1 MRVYAEDFCD
11 FLTLSAFVRIGPRT
25 ALRRAIAACGS
36 SPRRLNQ
43 RHNHKG
49 RNMSDKADEKV
60 VETKKLRKT
69 GNSSGVT
76 LSRKV
81 LAAAG
86 FAAGEDV
93 TVTATPGK
101 IIVSQAG
108 GIYARTRAAGR
119 ACLEQYRYALEVLGS

>member
-1 MRVYAEDFCD
+1 
-11 FLTLSAFVRIGPRT
+11 
-25 ALRRAIAACGS
+25 
-36 SPRRLNQ
+36 
-43 RHNHKG
+43 
-49 RNMSDKADEKV
+49 MSDKADEKV